1 MILSDED
8 IEFINWASG
17 VINKGNYPSS
27 QAITDCYN
35 RCFAD
40 RLKKP
45 LSNTSCGQCIRQRV
59 FELKQYMD
67 IELKKIEKELQ
78 QEVVPTVEKSPN
90 GQ

>member
-35 RCFAD
+35 RCFVD

-45 LSNTSCGQCIRQRV
+45 LNNTSCGSCIRARV
-59 FELKQYMD
+59 FELKRDMD
-67 IELKKIEKELQ
+67 IELNKINKILEEDKTNPVNQ
-78 QEVVPTVEKSPN
+78 TGK
-90 GQ
+90 

>member
-1 MILSDED
+1 MILNDKD

-45 LSNTSCGQCIRQRV
+45 VNNTSCSQCIRQRV
-59 FELKQYMD
+59 FELKRDMD
-67 IELKKIEKELQ
+67 IELSKINKILEEDKTNPVNQTGE
-78 QEVVPTVEKSPN
+78 
-90 GQ
+90 